1 MLFATHFHLCTR
13 YVVKSLSHLSQR
25 KDQASSPLRV
35 LFVQKLDFKV
45 SKPNSLMFGLLNP
58 GMPAHFNFGLGVES
72 VDSFGGQQFLFFF
85 CQFGDLA
92 LKLWLVKLN

>member
-1 MLFATHFHLCTR
+1 
-13 YVVKSLSHLSQR
+13 
-25 KDQASSPLRV
+25 
-35 LFVQKLDFKV
+35 
-45 SKPNSLMFGLLNP
+45 MFGLLNP

-85 CQFGDLA
+85 FYQFGDLA